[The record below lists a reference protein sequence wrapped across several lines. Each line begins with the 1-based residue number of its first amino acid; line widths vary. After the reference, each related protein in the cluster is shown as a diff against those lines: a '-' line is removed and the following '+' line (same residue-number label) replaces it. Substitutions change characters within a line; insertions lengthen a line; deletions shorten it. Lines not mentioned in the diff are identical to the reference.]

1 MPSLQFRAG
10 RCQTCNFQYG
20 VRMTRRAE
28 YREEIKTRMR
38 PAVATALRKFKS
50 LNGFD
55 SDSAALNRVAELFLL
70 GVIGTLPEDDLGVS
84 AEVGHPGPRSHA

>member
-1 MPSLQFRAG
+1 
-10 RCQTCNFQYG
+10 
-20 VRMTRRAE
+20 MTRRAE

-50 LNGFD
+50 MNGFD

-70 GVIGTLPEDDLGVS
+70 GVIGTLPDDEFGVS
-84 AEVGHPGPRSHA
+84 VEAAHSGPRSHA